1 MKSFYTKEINDWVL
15 NIAYTYVPA
24 IPYSDI
30 GSTVEV
36 ETVHLENKES
46 NNALQVFEISDFLYE
61 FCTNEMY
68 ELEKEITEYHEDN

>member
-36 ETVHLENKES
+36 ETAHLENKES
-46 NNALQVFEISDFLYE
+46 NNTLQVFEISDFCMS
-61 FCTNEMY
+61 FVPMKCMN
-68 ELEKEITEYHEDN
+68 